1 MKKLLLP
8 CIALFCAC
16 ADAKKEEAPAA
27 APPALTSA
35 DLAGSFNGTTMMATS
50 DSVTATWTSTVT
62 VDSMGTAH
70 GKLVS
75 AANPTDTVSFT
86 QRVEGDSAVAESAPY
101 TDRAMPKGS
110 PQVYWKSI
118 GRATGNA
125 WSGTADVMPV
135 GKDTVIAHLRW
146 KSTRTP

>member
-8 CIALFCAC
+8 CVALLFAC
-16 ADAKKEEAPAA
+16 GEAKKEEAPAA
-27 APPALTSA
+27 APPALTAA

-62 VDSMGTAH
+62 VDSTGMAH
-70 GKLVS
+70 GRIVNVAYPK
-75 AANPTDTVSFT
+75 DTVTYT
-86 QRVEGDSAVAESAPY
+86 QKVEGDSAIAESAPY
-101 TDRAMPKGS
+101 VDRAMPKGS
-110 PQVYWKSI
+110 PQVHWKSV
-118 GRATGNA
+118 GRATGNE

-146 KSTRTP
+146 KATRTP